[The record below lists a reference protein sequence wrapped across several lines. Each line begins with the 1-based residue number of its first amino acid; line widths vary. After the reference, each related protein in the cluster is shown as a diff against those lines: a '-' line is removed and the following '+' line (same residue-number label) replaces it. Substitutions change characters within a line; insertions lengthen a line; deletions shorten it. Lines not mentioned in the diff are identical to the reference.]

1 MRFFKVEE
9 IDEDTFT
16 KQGGS
21 YESIFVSGSQRGKDG
36 AVYAFV
42 DETEDEFEIYLDEFA
57 EEEFKQALR
66 KKNADNQPL
75 GNIFD

>member
-42 DETEDEFEIYLDEFA
+42 DETEDEF
-57 EEEFKQALR
+57 
-66 KKNADNQPL
+66 
-75 GNIFD
+75 

>member
-21 YESIFVSGSQRGKDG
+21 YESIFVVVLKEVR
-36 AVYAFV
+36 
-42 DETEDEFEIYLDEFA
+42 TEQYM
-57 EEEFKQALR
+57 R
-66 KKNADNQPL
+66 S
-75 GNIFD
+75 

>member
-42 DETEDEFEIYLDEFA
+42 DETEDEFA

-66 KKNADNQPL
+66 KKK
-75 GNIFD
+75 GM

>member
-9 IDEDTFT
+9 IDEDTFI
-16 KQGGS
+16 KQAGS

-36 AVYAFV
+36 AVYVFV
-42 DETEDEFEIYLDEFA
+42 DETEDEFE

-66 KKNADNQPL
+66 KKK
-75 GNIFD
+75 GM

>member
-16 KQGGS
+16 KQAGS
-21 YESIFVSGSQRGKDG
+21 YENIFVSGSQRGKDG
-36 AVYAFV
+36 ALYVFV
-42 DETEDEFEIYLDEFA
+42 DETEDEFEIYLDEFE

-66 KKNADNQPL
+66 KKK
-75 GNIFD
+75 GM